1 MREVE
6 VLGAAGE
13 VRHHLAD
20 GGQPLVLHEV
30 DADVEG
36 DEVAVLVGVHAGRQL
51 LEELGPQPRAGQV
64 DLLKHEIFFVTFGNK
79 IQY

>member
-13 VRHHLAD
+13 VRDHLAD

-36 DEVAVLVGVHAGRQL
+36 DEVAVLVRVHAGRQL

-64 DLLKHEIFFVTFGNK
+64 DLLRNTKYFLWILYCD
-79 IQY
+79 I